1 VNVDVYRSCSWKEKR
16 EVLGVFWQTNVDAT
30 TRLREAAIQYGYYA
44 IVSLVVV
51 MLELALIMVVAF
63 DRNAFVAALA
73 ILAEVFMIWSTWWAI
88 KRYRTLKSQFAAE
101 RLLSS

>member
-1 VNVDVYRSCSWKEKR
+1 
-16 EVLGVFWQTNVDAT
+16 
-30 TRLREAAIQYGYYA
+30 
-44 IVSLVVV
+44 
-51 MLELALIMVVAF
+51 MVVAF